1 MAIPTAHRFQLSEGQ
16 SAVGSSPAGAPGT
29 GIGRC
34 GRHAMYYGS
43 TDPMSGRTCPRQ
55 RHKAGGASVM
65 VHQARETRGMR
76 SNGVGRRVTALAGGA
91 AVVAMVSITAGCGT
105 SGNQAPSTTTT
116 PTTTTSL
123 PATTAPA
130 TPPTEKSI
138 NPTGGNLFTPPIQAP
153 AAPTEPPGVHHAHH

>member
-1 MAIPTAHRFQLSEGQ
+1 
-16 SAVGSSPAGAPGT
+16 
-29 GIGRC
+29 
-34 GRHAMYYGS
+34 
-43 TDPMSGRTCPRQ
+43 
-55 RHKAGGASVM
+55 M
-65 VHQARETRGMR
+65 VHQARQTSRMR
-76 SNGVGRRVTALAGGA
+76 SNGIGRRVTALAGGA

-116 PTTTTSL
+116 PTTTTSP